1 MIEEVEVERPRRVKY
16 RILVAVRVQTRKLC
30 LGMAGFD
37 VHLQGD
43 SEQKLLLTLAALL
56 LACVLYHR
64 DGSHSRRNLLGC
76 RTSPCMLFA
85 LRPAAEGPPAL
96 LESANVV
103 DQSQVLMDYDLCTI
117 EEIESLIFSVMIR
130 DYTLIIVRVLRD
142 IEWVF
147 WDIIVTLELVLVVEA
162 QVLVVGEVILVLGNV
177 LVVRGAK
184 DLLVREVLLI
194 LGRF

>member
-1 MIEEVEVERPRRVKY
+1 
-16 RILVAVRVQTRKLC
+16 
-30 LGMAGFD
+30 
-37 VHLQGD
+37 
-43 SEQKLLLTLAALL
+43 
-56 LACVLYHR
+56 
-64 DGSHSRRNLLGC
+64 
-76 RTSPCMLFA
+76 
-85 LRPAAEGPPAL
+85 
-96 LESANVV
+96 
-103 DQSQVLMDYDLCTI
+103 MDYDLCTI